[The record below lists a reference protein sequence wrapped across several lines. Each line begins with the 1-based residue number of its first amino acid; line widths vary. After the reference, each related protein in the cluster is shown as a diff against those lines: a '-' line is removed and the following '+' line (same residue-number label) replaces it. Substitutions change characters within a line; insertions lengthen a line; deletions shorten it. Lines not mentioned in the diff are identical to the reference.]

1 MPDLKKVETQE
12 QQDLSNSDVEELP
25 EGQEVE
31 DEIEEQTTDLYQDG
45 IVNFELALA
54 LSAQHYE
61 EVFSEKARNDIKVFF
76 VSKNGG
82 MQYIGKG
89 EVFPTNE
96 ETLLDRESIL
106 VLKSDVLNFL
116 EEMKKNQKGK

>member
-1 MPDLKKVETQE
+1 MPDAKKVESQE
-12 QQDLSNSDVEELP
+12 QQDLLNSDVEGLP
-25 EGQEVE
+25 EDQ
-31 DEIEEQTTDLYQDG
+31 DEQTTDLYQDG
-45 IVNFELALA
+45 IVNFELALGLA
-54 LSAQHYE
+54 AQHYE